1 MTDTRPGTRART
13 SAGAGT
19 RTLDRPGHGWTVV
32 LRRQPLRM
40 IDGRPE
46 GGYTDTFEIICCHC
60 GDDPDL
66 DFRDVSPEHQR
77 IRGPYPIAD
86 GVAAYKKH
94 VRRHEEPARATSG

>member
-1 MTDTRPGTRART
+1 M

-40 IDGRPE
+40 VEGRPE

-77 IRGPYPIAD
+77 IRGPFPIAD
-86 GVAAYKKH
+86 GVAAYKEH
-94 VRRHEEPARATSG
+94 VRGHEEPAPASPR